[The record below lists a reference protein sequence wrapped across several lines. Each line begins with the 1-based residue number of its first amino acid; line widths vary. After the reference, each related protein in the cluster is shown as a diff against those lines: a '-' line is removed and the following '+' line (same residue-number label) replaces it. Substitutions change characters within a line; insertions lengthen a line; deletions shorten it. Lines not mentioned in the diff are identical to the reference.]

1 MMSATSAKP
10 GSIAALL
17 VHAYTASGAVLA
29 FVGIDA
35 VYRDDVRLAFGMM
48 LLATIVD
55 ATDGTFARWAR
66 VKEVTPGIDGAHLD
80 DIVDYLT
87 FVLLPMLLAHHE
99 RLFPPALSLW
109 IVAAVLLSSGYAF
122 VAADAK
128 TSDYFFTGFPSY
140 WNILVLYLVAFR
152 GPATINAVIT
162 VVLVALVF
170 VRIGYIYPSRTPVL
184 RRLTLTLAYGWG
196 AALAVLIWR
205 LPEPP
210 AGLAIASLAFPV
222 YYTVLS
228 IVLNS
233 RRGSPGAA
241 LQC

>member
-1 MMSATSAKP
+1 MMAARSAKP
-10 GSIAALL
+10 NRIAALL
-17 VHAYTASGAVLA
+17 VHGYTASGAVFA
-29 FVGIDA
+29 FLGIDL
-35 VYRDDVRLAFGMM
+35 VYRNDVRLAFVMM

-66 VKEVTPGIDGAHLD
+66 VKAVTPEIDGAHLD

-87 FVLLPMLLAHHE
+87 FVLLPMVLAHHE
-99 RLFPPALSLW
+99 QLFPPALSLW

-128 TSDYFFTGFPSY
+128 TADHFFTGFPSY
-140 WNILVLYLVAFR
+140 WNILVLYLVVFR
-152 GPATINAVIT
+152 GPAVVNAAIT
-162 VVLVALVF
+162 LVLVALVF
-170 VRIGYIYPSRTPVL
+170 VRIGYVYPSRTPVL
-184 RRLTLTLAYGWG
+184 RRLTLALAYGWG
-196 AALAVLIWR
+196 VSLAVLIWQ
-205 LPEPP
+205 LPDAQ

-222 YYTVLS
+222 YYFVLS

-233 RRGSPGAA
+233 RRGSPDAA

>member
-1 MMSATSAKP
+1 MRVTSAKP
-10 GSIAALL
+10 SRIPALL
-17 VHAYTASGAVLA
+17 VHAYTATGAVLA

-35 VYRDDVRLAFGMM
+35 VYRHDVRLAFTMM

-55 ATDGTFARWAR
+55 ATDGTLARWAR
-66 VKEVTPGIDGAHLD
+66 VKEVTPDIDGAHLD

-87 FVLLPMLLAHHE
+87 FVLLPMLVAHNEH
-99 RLFPPALSLW
+99 LFPGALSLW

-128 TSDYFFTGFPSY
+128 TPDHFFTGFPSY

-152 GPATINAVIT
+152 GPAAINATVT

-170 VRIGYIYPSRTPVL
+170 VRIGYVYPSRTPVL
-184 RRLTLTLAYGWG
+184 RRLTLALSYGWG
-196 AALAVLIWR
+196 AALGLLIWQ
-205 LPEPP
+205 LPTPSRW
-210 AGLAIASLAFPV
+210 LATLSLAFPV

-228 IVLNS
+228 LVLHS
-233 RRGSPGAA
+233 RRASVPAVPA
-241 LQC
+241 